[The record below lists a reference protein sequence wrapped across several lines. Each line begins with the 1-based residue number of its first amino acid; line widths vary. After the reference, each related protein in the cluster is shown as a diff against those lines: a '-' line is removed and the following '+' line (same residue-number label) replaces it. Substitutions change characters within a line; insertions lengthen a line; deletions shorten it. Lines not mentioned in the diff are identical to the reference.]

1 MKLCIGT
8 EVGSNFG
15 LGAVLTILLTR
26 NLFNQELRIALV
38 LHDTQVNYV
47 GKYLPRAVLCPS
59 NIRSNSPFGI

>member
-15 LGAVLTILLTR
+15 PGAVLRILLTR

-38 LHDTQVNYV
+38 LRDTQVNYV